1 MGQAMAVADLHVS
14 YITLSYYA
22 LSIVADDDSGKFLG
36 LPSNA
41 DMQST
46 LCITLLSGANN
57 SSS

>member
-1 MGQAMAVADLHVS
+1 MAVAGLHVS
-14 YITLSYYA
+14 YISLSYYA
-22 LSIVADDDSGKFLG
+22 LSIVADDDSGKVSRLA
-36 LPSNA
+36 SNA